1 MTDFSS
7 SEARRIAL
15 GAQGFADPRPRGR
28 IDIRHLRRVV
38 DRIGLIQIESVN
50 VAVRSH
56 YMPLF
61 SRLGP
66 YPMSLLDDAVYS
78 RKELF
83 ETWAH
88 EASFVPVKHYP
99 LFRQRM
105 QHAEPWRR
113 IARFAKKYP
122 GYLDAV
128 LEEVR
133 SRGALAA
140 SELEDPG
147 SRTGPWWG
155 QGKGKVALEWHFS
168 RGAVCVCE
176 RRNFARVYD
185 LTERVLPP
193 EALNG
198 RAPDIDGSQREL
210 LLLSARSHGLG
221 TARDLADYYRLS
233 IPRSRELLREL
244 ASEGALREVNV
255 EGWRDPAYLHPK
267 ARLPR
272 GVEAQALLTPFDSLI
287 WERARTE
294 RVFDFHYR
302 IEIYVPQKKRRYGY
316 YVMPFLFDEAL
327 AARVDLKSDRAKS
340 RLLVKAAYL
349 EEGQDAG
356 RVSEALAEE
365 LRLMAEWLGLEEVR
379 VGRKGDL
386 ASALRS
392 AV

>member
-1 MTDFSS
+1 MRDFSS

-38 DRIGLIQIESVN
+38 DRIGLIQIDSVN

-66 YPMSLLDDAVYS
+66 YPMSLLDDAVYG

-210 LLLSARSHGLG
+210 LLLSARSHGVG

-255 EGWRDPAYLHPK
+255 EGWRDPAYLHPE

-287 WERARTE
+287 WERDRTE

-356 RVSEALAEE
+356 RVSGALAEE

-386 ASALRS
+386 APALRS

>member
-1 MTDFSS
+1 MADFSS

-38 DRIGLIQIESVN
+38 DRIGLIQIDSVN

-66 YPMSLLDDAVYS
+66 YPMSLLDDAVYG

-198 RAPDIDGSQREL
+198 LAPDIDGSQREL
-210 LLLSARSHGLG
+210 LLLSARSHGVG

-244 ASEGALREVNV
+244 VSEGALREVNV
-255 EGWRDPAYLHPK
+255 EGWRDPAYLHPE
-267 ARLPR
+267 ARVPR

-287 WERARTE
+287 WERDRTE

-316 YVMPFLFDEAL
+316 YVMPFLLDEAL
-327 AARVDLKSDRAKS
+327 AARVDLKADRAKS

-356 RVSEALAEE
+356 RVSGALAGE

-386 ASALRS
+386 ASELRS
-392 AV
+392 AL

>member
-1 MTDFSS
+1 MADFSS

-38 DRIGLIQIESVN
+38 DRIGLIQIDSVN
-50 VAVRSH
+50 VSVRSH

-105 QHAEPWRR
+105 QQTEPWRR

-140 SELEDPG
+140 SELEEPG

-168 RGAVCVCE
+168 QGAVCVCE

-198 RAPDIDGSQREL
+198 RAPDADGSQREL
-210 LLLSARSHGLG
+210 LLLSARSHGVG

-233 IPRSRELLREL
+233 IRRSRELLREL
-244 ASEGALREVNV
+244 GSEGALREVSV
-255 EGWRDPAYLHPK
+255 EGWRDPAYLHPE

-272 GVEAQALLTPFDSLI
+272 GVEAQVLLTPFDSLI
-287 WERARTE
+287 WERDRTE

-356 RVSEALAEE
+356 RVSGALAEE

-386 ASALRS
+386 TPALRS

>member
-1 MTDFSS
+1 MADFSS

-15 GAQGFADPRPRGR
+15 AAQGFTEPRPRGR

-38 DRIGLIQIESVN
+38 DRIGLIQIDSVN

-66 YPMSLLDDAVYS
+66 YPMSLLDDAVYE
-78 RKELF
+78 RRELF

-155 QGKGKVALEWHFS
+155 QGKGKVALEWHFF

-185 LTERVLPP
+185 LTERVLPS

-198 RAPDIDGSQREL
+198 RAPDVDASQREL
-210 LLLSARSHGLG
+210 LLLSARSHGVG

-244 ASEGALREVNV
+244 ASEGALREVDV
-255 EGWRDPAYLHPK
+255 EGWREPAYLHPE
-267 ARLPR
+267 ARVPR
-272 GVEAQALLTPFDSLI
+272 GVQARALLTPFDSLI
-287 WERARTE
+287 WERDRTE

-316 YVMPFLFDEAL
+316 YVMPFLLDEAL

-356 RVSEALAEE
+356 RVSEALAGE
-365 LRLMAEWLGLEEVR
+365 LRLMAEWLGLGEVR

-386 ASALRS
+386 ASELRL

>member
-38 DRIGLIQIESVN
+38 DRIGLIQIDSVN

-66 YPMSLLDDAVYS
+66 YPMSLLDDAVYG

-198 RAPDIDGSQREL
+198 RTPDIDGSQREL
-210 LLLSARSHGLG
+210 LLLSARSHGVG

-255 EGWRDPAYLHPK
+255 EGWRDPAYLHPE

-287 WERARTE
+287 WERDRTE

-386 ASALRS
+386 APALRS